1 MPTSPAPP
9 HPASRKSLLSLD
21 GWAVLAA
28 TVFIVLILLGALPH
42 VPW

>member
-1 MPTSPAPP
+1 MSTSP
-9 HPASRKSLLSLD
+9 HPVSRKTLLSLD
-21 GWAVLAA
+21 GCAVLAA